1 VLATETFWKSFP
13 GGLSTW
19 PSFGPHFIV
28 GAGDP
33 ILKVSQSQ
41 LAHGSADIRL
51 VRVRT
56 ANPKS
61 PTNSRKPDEAVIDT
75 LTGVYDHA
83 GFVALAKKKFLSSQR
98 RDAPLTLAYFDFE
111 IDDGGESAA
120 GIDMIT
126 SALVSMAHKL
136 RDFYRDTD
144 ILGRVGDY
152 RLGALLTEYADNAV
166 PVVEGAHAIT
176 DATESANRLILTIG
190 MAHAGA
196 GGTLEQL
203 MHDADLRTKEIRRR
217 DASTTHHDNDGSAPV
232 PAKHSKQR
240 TKSGRS

>member
-1 VLATETFWKSFP
+1 
-13 GGLSTW
+13 
-19 PSFGPHFIV
+19 
-28 GAGDP
+28 
-33 ILKVSQSQ
+33 
-41 LAHGSADIRL
+41 

-61 PTNSRKPDEAVIDT
+61 PANGRKADEAGIDT

-83 GFVALAKKKFLSSQR
+83 GFVALANETFLSSQQ

-126 SALVSMAHKL
+126 PALVSMAQKL

-152 RLGALLTEYADNAV
+152 RLGALLAEYADNAV

-176 DATESANRLILTIG
+176 DATDSADSLILTIG
-190 MAHAGA
+190 MVHART

-217 DASTTHHDNDGSAPV
+217 DANTTRSDNQGPARVPV
-232 PAKHSKQR
+232 KHSKQR
-240 TKSGRS
+240 AKSGRS